1 MVGVLLNNQIRV
13 LTAIVLSE
21 LLIEWAG
28 YLIGIPFSA
37 IIVLVLT
44 STVIELLL
52 HIIFYRKFHEVIS
65 LKQCLKNYI
74 SYVKKTL
81 WFLLMVL
88 LLLII
93 NTVQKHAFLLFFEW
107 HILVMFYT
115 IGFIISSNNI
125 PIKK

>member
-1 MVGVLLNNQIRV
+1 MNNQIRV

>member
-1 MVGVLLNNQIRV
+1 MNNQIRV

-28 YLIGIPFSA
+28 YLIGIPISA

-52 HIIFYRKFHEVIS
+52 HIIFYRKFHEEIS

-115 IGFIISSNNI
+115 IGFIVSSNNV

>member
-1 MVGVLLNNQIRV
+1 MAGVILTNHIRV
-13 LTAIVLSE
+13 LTAIALSE

-28 YLIGIPFSA
+28 FLIGIPIFA
-37 IIVLVLT
+37 IVFLVLS
-44 STVIELLL
+44 STAVELLL
-52 HIIFYRKFHEVIS
+52 HIIFYKKLHEGIS
-65 LKQCLKNYI
+65 LNQCLKNYI

-88 LLLII
+88 LLLIV
-93 NTVQKHAFLLFFEW
+93 NYVQKHTFLLFFEW

-115 IGFIISSNNI
+115 IGFIISSNNV